1 MPVDVKSRHSQLVAR
16 LRELDHA
23 YYVLATPT
31 VSDIE
36 YDALY
41 RELLAIETANP
52 ELVTPDSPSQR
63 VGGAP
68 SEGFARVEHRR
79 PMLSLEK
86 VEASDSPSKEE
97 EPDRERRNRLQDEN
111 TLAKL
116 MAWDSGI
123 RPASP
128 KVASPSASPSA
139 AVAGKTFVLTGT
151 LPSLSCDEARAMIR
165 AVGGKVT
172 GSVSRN
178 TDYVVAGEA
187 AGSKLDTAKE
197 QGGGGAR

>member
-1 MPVDVKSRHSQLVAR
+1 MVSCPWGVTGTKIPGTSPPPGFAHTCPVPVDVKSRHAQLVAR

-23 YYVLATPT
+23 YYVLAEPT

-116 MAWDSGI
+116 TAWDSGI

-128 KVASPSASPSA
+128 KVASASA
-139 AVAGKTFVLTGT
+139 
-151 LPSLSCDEARAMIR
+151 
-165 AVGGKVT
+165 
-172 GSVSRN
+172 
-178 TDYVVAGEA
+178 
-187 AGSKLDTAKE
+187 
-197 QGGGGAR
+197 